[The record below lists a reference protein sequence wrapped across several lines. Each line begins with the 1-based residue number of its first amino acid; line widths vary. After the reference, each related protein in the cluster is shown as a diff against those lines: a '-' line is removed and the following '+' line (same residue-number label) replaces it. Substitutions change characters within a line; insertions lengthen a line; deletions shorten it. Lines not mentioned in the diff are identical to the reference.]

1 MAEAFSEAK
10 SRALRINSMIRQ
22 EINSLITDKAS
33 IIIIFIIP
41 LTIIAVL
48 GFSEPRTD
56 QFATTIWIIDE
67 DNTTTSAEF
76 IHSMR
81 NSTSGAGMLMMSE
94 LAPPMKIYT
103 TGELAP
109 IEPSLGE
116 ENATGVVSKDLAIKN
131 LPTKYLDAFIVIP
144 KGYKD
149 SIVENSSARIII
161 YYDAIDFQKRMVVEG
176 LIQLGLTEIQLN
188 NMMFERDVFYFPESR
203 PGNLL
208 EINLLDLSAPFI
220 IPLMLFF
227 SMQLVTTQSIVG
239 DLPLKRMLNSS
250 LRRGEAVTGQL
261 ISYII
266 VGTMQIIL
274 TMIFLKIFNVTMH
287 CLWIDLFIIL
297 LFNSIAG
304 ISMGIFIS
312 SISKTR
318 LQASQLFLLV
328 FFIIIVLQYFVRKPI
343 FLAFNVLEQ
352 GKIAYTNLAFR
363 GMTLWNPKVRS
374 HLLNTIMISAIFY
387 TLSVIYIKFI
397 KKEFI

>member
-1 MAEAFSEAK
+1 MAEVFSDAK

-22 EINSLITDKAS
+22 EINSLLTDKTS
-33 IIIIFIIP
+33 IIILFIIP
-41 LTIIAVL
+41 LTLITVL
-48 GFSEPRTD
+48 GVSTPRTD
-56 QFATTIWIIDE
+56 KLATTIWIIDE
-67 DNTTTSAEF
+67 DQTTNSEEF
-76 IHSMR
+76 IASMR
-81 NSTSGAGMLMMSE
+81 NATTGGGLMMTE

-103 TGELAP
+103 NGELAP

-116 ENATGVVSKDLAIKN
+116 NNATGIVSKDLAIKT
-131 LPTKYLDAFIVIP
+131 LPSKYLDAFIVIP

-149 SIVENSSARIII
+149 SIIENSSAKLII
-161 YYDAIDFQKRMVVEG
+161 YYDAIDIQKRMVVEG
-176 LIQLGLTEIQLN
+176 LIQLGLTQIQLK

-208 EINLLDLSAPFI
+208 EINLLDLGAPFF

-227 SMQLVTTQSIVG
+227 SMQLVTTQAIVG
-239 DLPLKRMLNSS
+239 DLPLKRMLNTS
-250 LRRGEAVTGQL
+250 LRRGEAVTGKF
-261 ISYII
+261 ISYTII
-266 VGTMQIIL
+266 GIIQIIL
-274 TMIFLKIFNVTMH
+274 TMIFLKFFNVTMH
-287 CLWIDLFIIL
+287 CLWFDLFLIL

-343 FLAFNVLEQ
+343 LLAFNVLEQ

-363 GMTLWNPKVRS
+363 GMTIWNPKVRV
-374 HLLNTIMISAIFY
+374 HLFNTIMISALFY
-387 TLSVIYIKFI
+387 FSSVVYIKFI